1 MAARKRKRSAGKT
14 NLKQERKVSSFFD
27 IPKHQWRNNFPAYEI
42 ANEQMLEEIHDASMQ
57 ILENTGMR
65 FQDEEAMELW
75 EKAGA
80 KVDRKTQHVW
90 IDRGLLMGL
99 IEKAPESFTFR
110 SRNPERNQ
118 LIGKNGVAN
127 LSAAGCVFIRDLDG
141 GRRPGKREDMVTLGK
156 LIQMTNAIHL
166 APVMSVVMHD
176 VPVYKKHL
184 DGYWLGSTLSD
195 KPVMGTSHGRVITE
209 DVVQMAKIVHGE
221 DLRPEDGPVTGGVIN
236 VNSPLVY
243 DDRMLGGM
251 MTFAKHGQFTVV
263 TPFILSGAN
272 SPITIIGAIAQQ
284 NAEALAGIALLQLVR
299 PGAPCVYGGFA
310 TNVDMKSGAPS
321 FGTPE
326 GAWALMLGA
335 QLARRYGVPYRGS
348 GTLNTSNM
356 PDGQAMSESMW
367 SLWPCILSRTNLIF
381 HSAGWLES
389 GLTHSLEKFVMD
401 AENLAMMQHF
411 LAGPEMGEDAF
422 ALKEIHEIGPAGHHF
437 GTDHTQ
443 ARFQNAFYPPFL
455 HDRRNNGQWLAD
467 GGDDIVTRANK
478 LWKTIIR
485 DYEEPAFDSNTKQA
499 LNDYVEKRA
508 KELENVDLYD

>member
-1 MAARKRKRSAGKT
+1 MSRIRKRSAGKA
-14 NLKQERKVSSFFD
+14 NLKKERQVSSFFD
-27 IPKHQWRNNFPAYEI
+27 VPVRQWRNPYPAYEI
-42 ANEQMLEEIHDASMQ
+42 ANSEMLAEVHDASMK

-90 IDRGLLMGL
+90 IDRGLLMEL
-99 IEKAPESFTFR
+99 VAKAPSGFTFR
-110 SRNPERNQ
+110 SRNPARSRF
-118 LIGKNGVAN
+118 IGENAIN
-127 LSAAGCVFIRDLDG
+127 TFASAGCVFIRDLDR
-141 GRRPGKREDMVTLGK
+141 GRRPGERQDFVTLTK
-156 LIQMTNAIHL
+156 MVQMTNAIHL
-166 APVMSVVMHD
+166 STLQSVVMHD
-176 VPVYKKHL
+176 VAVPEKHL
-184 DGYWLGSTLSD
+184 QNFWIGSTMTD
-195 KPVMGTSHGRVITE
+195 KPQMTISHGRAITGDGIE
-209 DVVQMAKIVHGE
+209 MAKIIHGE

-243 DDRMLGGM
+243 DERMLGGM

-299 PGAPCVYGGFA
+299 PGAPCIYGGFA

-335 QLARRYGVPYRGS
+335 QLARFYGVPYRGS
-348 GTLNTSNM
+348 GTLNTSNV
-356 PDGQAMSESMW
+356 PDAQAMSESMW
-367 SLWPCILSRTNLIF
+367 SLWPCVLAHTNMIF
-381 HSAGWLES
+381 HAAGWLES

-401 AENLAMMQHF
+401 VENLSMMQHF
-411 LAGPEMGEDAF
+411 LAGPEVGEDAF
-422 ALKEIHEIGPAGHHF
+422 ALKEIHEIGSAGHHF
-437 GTDHTQ
+437 GTEHTK
-443 ARFQNAFYPPFL
+443 ARFSNAFYAPFL
-455 HDRRNNGQWLAD
+455 HDRRNNGQWAAE
-467 GGDDIVTRANK
+467 GSDDSVTRANK
-478 LWKTIIR
+478 LWKTIVKQ
-485 DYEEPAFDSNTKQA
+485 YEEPAFDSNTKQA
-499 LNDYVEKRA
+499 LAEYVEKRA

>member
-1 MAARKRKRSAGKT
+1 MATRKRKRSAGKA
-14 NLKQERKVSSFFD
+14 NLSKERKKSPYFD
-27 IPKHQWRNNFPAYEI
+27 VPFKPWRNNFPAYEI
-42 ANEQMLEEIHDASMQ
+42 ANQAMIDEIHDASMQ

-65 FQDEEAMELW
+65 FQDEEAMQLW

-90 IDRGLLMGL
+90 IDRGLLMSL
-99 IEKAPESFTFR
+99 IEKAPTSFNFR
-110 SRNPERNQ
+110 ARNPQRSQ
-118 LIGKNGVAN
+118 LMGENGVVN
-127 LSAAGCVFIRDLDG
+127 LSAAGCVFISDLEG
-141 GRRPGKREDMVTLGK
+141 GRRPGKREDMITLGK
-156 LIQMTNAIHL
+156 LIQMTNTIHL

-176 VPVYKKHL
+176 VPVYQKHL
-184 DGYWLGSTLSD
+184 EGYWQGATLSD
-195 KPVMGTSHGRVITE
+195 KPLMGTSHGRVITE
-209 DVVQMAKIVHGE
+209 DIIKMAKIIHGE
-221 DLRPEDGPVTGGVIN
+221 DLRPEDGAVTGGVIN

-251 MTFAKHGQFTVV
+251 MTFAKYGQFTVV

-335 QLARRYGVPYRGS
+335 QLARFYGVPYRGS
-348 GTLNTSNM
+348 GTLNTSNVV
-356 PDGQAMSESMW
+356 DGQAMNESLW
-367 SLWPCILSRTNLIF
+367 SLWPCIMSHTNVIF

-389 GLTHSLEKFVMD
+389 GLTHSLEKFVID

-411 LAGPEMGEDAF
+411 LAGPETGPDAF
-422 ALKEIHEIGPAGHHF
+422 ALKEIDEIGPAGHHF
-437 GTDHTQ
+437 GTAHTQ
-443 ARFQNAFYPPFL
+443 ARFTNAFYNPFL
-455 HDRRNNGQWLAD
+455 HDRRNNGQWLAE
-467 GGDDIVTRANK
+467 GGEDIVVRANK
-478 LWKTIIR
+478 LWKNVIR
-485 DYEEPAFDSNTKQA
+485 NYEEPAFDSNTKQA
-499 LNDYVEKRA
+499 LQEFVTSRA